1 MDAGSGDQNN
11 NNNDQDFAAAMAGLD
26 LKQGDDT
33 SFADLMRGEG
43 ITRMAQDKIA
53 GSSPLLDKNT
63 AKIRQEAATTDR
75 EQLELEASSAFVPM
89 VDPNEV
95 LSFRRS
101 GVQPY
106 VLTRLKKG
114 EYIEADYID
123 LHGKTVEQAYDL
135 VMRFLEHARR
145 EEFRCVLIIHG
156 KGSRGPQRALL
167 KSYTAHWLRQ
177 IPEVQAF
184 HSAPA
189 WKGGTGSVLVILK
202 KGDKSRAETR
212 ELHSRRQI
220 SRSTGWK

>member
-1 MDAGSGDQNN
+1 MVESSEDE
-11 NNNDQDFAAAMAGLD
+11 DQDFAAAMAGLD
-26 LKQGDDT
+26 RKLQDDT
-33 SFADLMRGEG
+33 SFADLMRSEG
-43 ITRMAQDKIA
+43 ITRLKQDKIP
-53 GSSPLLDKNT
+53 GSSPLLDKDT
-63 AKIRQEAATTDR
+63 AKIRQEAAVTDR

-95 LSFRRS
+95 LSFRRE
-101 GVQPY
+101 GVQPF
-106 VLTRLKKG
+106 VLSRLKKG
-114 EYIEADYID
+114 EYVEADYID

-135 VMRFLEHARR
+135 IMRFLEHARR

-177 IPEVQAF
+177 LPEVQAY

-189 WKGGTGSVLVILK
+189 WKGGTGSLLVILK

-212 ELHSRRQI
+212 EQHSRRQAA
-220 SRSTGWK
+220 RSTGWR

>member
-1 MDAGSGDQNN
+1 MVESSEDE
-11 NNNDQDFAAAMAGLD
+11 DQDFAAAMAGLD
-26 LKQGDDT
+26 RKLQDDT
-33 SFADLMRGEG
+33 SFADLMRSEG
-43 ITRMAQDKIA
+43 ITRLKQDKIP
-53 GSSPLLDKNT
+53 GSSPLLDKDT
-63 AKIRQEAATTDR
+63 AKIRQEAAVTDR

-95 LSFRRS
+95 LSFRRE
-101 GVQPY
+101 GVQPF
-106 VLTRLKKG
+106 VLSRLKKG
-114 EYIEADYID
+114 EYVEADYID

-135 VMRFLEHARR
+135 VMRFLEHARH

-177 IPEVQAF
+177 LPEVQAY

-189 WKGGTGSVLVILK
+189 WKGGTGSLLVILK

-212 ELHSRRQI
+212 EQHSRRQAA
-220 SRSTGWK
+220 RSTGWR